1 MVVLTA
7 AVVLV
12 GALCLLDLLLT
23 LGVTRRLREHATRL
37 EQLAH
42 HGAHDD
48 IVTDDA
54 AAAGSLP
61 APGTPVGPFSA
72 TTVDGEPVSADG
84 LADHTVVIFLA
95 PECAACRDKV
105 PGLVSWAAGHGRER
119 TLVIVDGQG
128 MDPADMV
135 GPLEPVARVVVV
147 ETVERSLFD
156 AFGVNAFPS
165 FCVVADGRVVAA
177 SLDFA
182 RLPAVARA

>member
-23 LGVTRRLREHATRL
+23 LGVTRRLREHVTRL
-37 EQLAH
+37 ERLE
-42 HGAHDD
+42 HGGATHD
-48 IVTDDA
+48 VTDDA
-54 AAAGSLP
+54 TAAGSLP

-72 TTVDGEPVSADG
+72 TTVDGEPVSSAG

-105 PGLVSWAAGHGRER
+105 PGLVSWAAGHERER

-128 MDPADMV
+128 MDPAEVV
-135 GPLEPVARVVVV
+135 GPLEPVATVVVV
-147 ETVERSLFD
+147 DTVERTVFD
-156 AFGVNAFPS
+156 AFGINAFPS

-182 RLPAVARA
+182 RLPSMARV